1 MDDLKKMVL
10 QRKLNAA
17 KSEGKA
23 KGKTRKN
30 KPRRRHQ
37 NFQRRKFQNQIN
49 RGRKETELKQLELN
63 APKGLTFKQ
72 RKAMRQA
79 PKLEENHLKSMFNKG
94 QLQDEFIYNG
104 RPVNGPY
111 VPPPYVP
118 SPPPP
123 APVTY
128 GLDQEYSPPYDPV
141 QAARDRTQKELSGMG
156 NMAMRYQTMFYGDE
170 TKSPL
175 YNPQISDSPN
185 KSPPYMPSETDFY
198 QSDSPMFSLNKPKE
212 KRRPPPVRRS
222 ARAPQPVQRLEVAEP
237 RPHPKPKTRK
247 AKPVS
252 TNQRPSQPKPKTRTP
267 KPVAPPKPV
276 TQPANTQKRRPKPK
290 TRKTKNMP

>member
-17 KSEGKA
+17 KSEVKG

-30 KPRRRHQ
+30 KPRRKHQ

-72 RKAMRQA
+72 RKALRQA

-111 VPPPYVP
+111 VPPYVP
-118 SPPPP
+118 PPVP

-156 NMAMRYQTMFYGDE
+156 NMAVRYQTMFHGDE

-175 YNPQISDSPN
+175 YNPQMPDSPN

-212 KRRPPPVRRS
+212 KKRPPPVRRS
-222 ARAPQPVQRLEVAEP
+222 ARAPQPVQRLEITEP
-237 RPHPKPKTRK
+237 RP
-247 AKPVS
+247 
-252 TNQRPSQPKPKTRTP
+252 
-267 KPVAPPKPV
+267 
-276 TQPANTQKRRPKPK
+276 RPKPK
-290 TRKTKNMP
+290 TRKVKPASTNQGSKPEPVAPSGNTPKRPKPRPRTRKTKNMP

>member
-17 KSEGKA
+17 KSEGKQS
-23 KGKTRKN
+23 KSKTRKN
-30 KPRRRHQ
+30 KPRRKHQ

-49 RGRKETELKQLELN
+49 RGRKESELKQLELN

-79 PKLEENHLKSMFNKG
+79 LEENHLKSMFNKG

-118 SPPPP
+118 PPP
-123 APVTY
+123 VV
-128 GLDQEYSPPYDPV
+128 LDQEYSPPYDPV

-156 NMAMRYQTMFYGDE
+156 DKAMMYQTKLYGQLQDGPY
-170 TKSPL
+170 PL
-175 YNPQISDSPN
+175 YNPQIPDSPN

-198 QSDSPMFSLNKPKE
+198 QSDSPLFSLNKPKE
-212 KRRPPPVRRS
+212 KKRPPPVRRT
-222 ARAPQPVQRLEVAEP
+222 ARTTQPVQRLEITEP
-237 RPHPKPKTRK
+237 KPRPKPKTRK
-247 AKPVS
+247 AKHVS
-252 TNQRPSQPKPKTRTP
+252 TNQKPTHT
-267 KPVAPPKPV
+267 KPV
-276 TQPANTQKRRPKPK
+276 TPTANTQKRPKPRQR